1 MNPHRWT
8 FTSVK
13 IRTLCYFHV
22 QRYSVQNVTTFYCPK
37 QLQSIHL
44 NCLQCN
50 SHIRIDTVSVQ
61 LVSVGLSW
69 WKVYREKK
77 SEEN

>member
-1 MNPHRWT
+1 M
-8 FTSVK
+8 
-13 IRTLCYFHV
+13 
-22 QRYSVQNVTTFYCPK
+22 QNVTTFYCPK
-37 QLQSIHL
+37 QLQSLHL
-44 NCLQCN
+44 PELFTVQLTH
-50 SHIRIDTVSVQ
+50 SIDTVSVQ